1 MSLLSSISSD
11 TSQMVGAVD
20 GSMEP
25 VDLPGVTVFCDYQ

>member
-1 MSLLSSISSD
+1 MSLFSSISSA
-11 TSQMVGAVD
+11 TSQRVGAVE